1 MAQPTSKS
9 RSGQLI
15 AETVEVWSD
24 QDLARATGLVQILDE
39 RGQADPAATPALSAE
54 ALVRLY
60 TGMLTSRLLDDQMM
74 PLQRQGRISH
84 YFEARG
90 QEAGP
95 IAGAH
100 AIADTDY
107 FVQGLREGAAA
118 LYRGLPLTKYIA
130 QLLGTTNDA
139 GRGRQ
144 MPCHVSSASI
154 RHISTSSCVASQIP
168 HAVGIAWAAKIRKQD
183 TVALCFFGDGATSED
198 DFHAGLNFAAVYKV
212 PVVFVCQNNQW
223 AISTPVTRQTQSET
237 LAIKGLAY
245 AIPSLRVDGNDVL
258 AMFAAIKNAVDMARA
273 GEGPTLIE
281 ALTYRLGAHSSADD
295 PAHYRDSNDEKAW
308 QKKDPLL
315 RFSIW
320 LDTQKVLSVAAQ
332 SALAKRIE
340 ADIRAAIAVEEK
352 AGPPAL
358 ASLFD
363 DVYAKPTWL
372 LDHQRS
378 ERLRSR

>member
-1 MAQPTSKS
+1 
-9 RSGQLI
+9 
-15 AETVEVWSD
+15 
-24 QDLARATGLVQILDE
+24 
-39 RGQADPAATPALSAE
+39 
-54 ALVRLY
+54 
-60 TGMLTSRLLDDQMM
+60 
-74 PLQRQGRISH
+74 
-84 YFEARG
+84 
-90 QEAGP
+90 
-95 IAGAH
+95 
-100 AIADTDY
+100 
-107 FVQGLREGAAA
+107 
-118 LYRGLPLTKYIA
+118 
-130 QLLGTTNDA
+130 
-139 GRGRQ
+139 
-144 MPCHVSSASI
+144 
-154 RHISTSSCVASQIP
+154 
-168 HAVGIAWAAKIRKQD
+168 
-183 TVALCFFGDGATSED
+183 
-198 DFHAGLNFAAVYKV
+198 
-212 PVVFVCQNNQW
+212 
-223 AISTPVTRQTQSET
+223 
-237 LAIKGLAY
+237 
-245 AIPSLRVDGNDVL
+245 
-258 AMFAAIKNAVDMARA
+258 MARA